1 MDAWRARLGKA
12 VRFFFRMMTK
22 TMRRTWG
29 WRLTLL
35 TWLCLNGVLLVVCVK
50 GREQTLRGLGNYGQT
65 HAPRLFCQGPN
76 LGSQFLWGMLSH
88 EEVIISHKFGKG
100 LCTRQTFFLGGGVE
114 MDVCGLVGLFSR
126 QQILDA
132 LWMLALGIC
141 TYAMDDYCRTSEST
155 TMECMKWF
163 CVAVRSEFGEY
174 HFRQP
179 TQEDFHQHLAINSA
193 RGFPDMFAFLD
204 CMHYE

>member
-100 LCTRQTFFLGGGVE
+100 LCTRQTFFLGGGGRNGCLWLGGAIFTPTNFGCV
-114 MDVCGLVGLFSR
+114 V
-126 QQILDA
+126 DA
-132 LWMLALGIC
+132 RIGYMHIC
-141 TYAMDDYCRTSEST
+141 H
-155 TMECMKWF
+155 
-163 CVAVRSEFGEY
+163 G
-174 HFRQP
+174 
-179 TQEDFHQHLAINSA
+179 
-193 RGFPDMFAFLD
+193 
-204 CMHYE
+204 